1 MSQVQPRVL
10 VVQCLIGDFPLANL
24 YLNEFMPT
32 VRSWANRMNYS
43 YQLLDKKLFD
53 FRCGAFELIA
63 QRFSFFRLYEEFDYL
78 IYVDADIAVTKAA
91 GSIPY
96 VDFGAVID
104 AEGSANEVK
113 DFFSF
118 SEPYFNAG
126 VFIVSSKM
134 AKALWGKATDLMDG
148 HYDQITHL
156 PMADQNLLNLWVEE
170 IGLSYTALSN
180 QWNTMP
186 HQLDWANKANAFFV
200 HYAGVKSIKS
210 GIKSDYR
217 FSYYYYR
224 YLYKL
229 KILLKR
235 FF

>member
-63 QRFSFFRLYEEFDYL
+63 QRFSFFCLYEEFDYL

-113 DFFSF
+113 DFFHSR
-118 SEPYFNAG
+118 SRILTR
-126 VFIVSSKM
+126 VFLLLAQKWPNRCGGKRLI
-134 AKALWGKATDLMDG
+134 LWMVIMIRLR
-148 HYDQITHL
+148 IC
-156 PMADQNLLNLWVEE
+156 
-170 IGLSYTALSN
+170 
-180 QWNTMP
+180 QW
-186 HQLDWANKANAFFV
+186 L
-200 HYAGVKSIKS
+200 IR
-210 GIKSDYR
+210 I
-217 FSYYYYR
+217 
-224 YLYKL
+224 YLTYG
-229 KILLKR
+229 LKR
-235 FF
+235 SVYLILRLAINGIPCHISWIGRIRRTLFLCIMLA